1 VGRGPAR
8 HTRLISPVAL
18 PRPLRPPAL
27 APGSSLLRVA
37 DTFDPITGMAEREVK
52 YTESHAENIALRR
65 YNLAIER
72 LRQGGTG
79 ARLRDGPWC
88 GRLRSGLFWGQGLT
102 E

>member
-37 DTFDPITGMAEREVK
+37 DTFT
-52 YTESHAENIALRR
+52 YFS
-65 YNLAIER
+65 
-72 LRQGGTG
+72 
-79 ARLRDGPWC
+79 
-88 GRLRSGLFWGQGLT
+88 QGLCAKNGVT
-102 E
+102 NSNPPNDPPE

>member
-1 VGRGPAR
+1 MNPADISSLAINTNIVGRGPAR

-52 YTESHAENIALRR
+52 YTESHTENISLRR
-65 YNLAIER
+65 YN
-72 LRQGGTG
+72 RQ
-79 ARLRDGPWC
+79 LSD
-88 GRLRSGLFWGQGLT
+88 
-102 E
+102 